1 MPDTSRDPNPR
12 HSRELRRDKPRHGK
26 VKPRKS
32 EILIPEFHLTDN
44 HNPMENFPQ
53 PNPALGTPDVP
64 IPPLPHTSELFR
76 DLPNPAESVGT
87 PPNDAASFRMV
98 PPTSAMF
105 RKKTHTV
112 TVREAARLFETAG
125 VARTERSIVNW
136 CQPNPLGIARLDA
149 YFDPNERRWLLT
161 PESIERAIAEERA
174 KATRTNPTNAAP
186 FGTQTPPNS
195 EAPNP
200 SASIPSET
208 HAPKQSTPEQPPPS
222 RPATNRTDNSGDT
235 ERDRELADLRN
246 ANFDLKITNRAKDFF
261 IDQLQRERETLLR
274 QVVDASQKLGRLE
287 SRLEH
292 LLPTD
297 SEDQSSEP
305 YRPPQQ

>member
-1 MPDTSRDPNPR
+1 
-12 HSRELRRDKPRHGK
+12 
-26 VKPRKS
+26 
-32 EILIPEFHLTDN
+32 
-44 HNPMENFPQ
+44 MENFPQ
-53 PNPALGTPDVP
+53 TNPALGTPDAP
-64 IPPLPHTSELFR
+64 IPPLPHNSELFR
-76 DLPNPAESVGT
+76 ELPNPAESVGT
-87 PPNDAASFRMV
+87 PPNDSASFRMI
-98 PPTSAMF
+98 PPPSAMF
-105 RKKTHTV
+105 RKETHTV

-136 CQPNPLGIARLDA
+136 CQPNPQGIARLDA

-174 KATRTNPTNAAP
+174 KATRTIPTNAAP
-186 FGTQTPPNS
+186 FGTQSPPNS

-200 SASIPSET
+200 LDPTPSET
-208 HAPKQSTPEQPPPS
+208 HAPKQATPEPPAQS
-222 RPATNRTDNSGDT
+222 RPATTNRTESTEDT

-261 IDQLQRERETLLR
+261 IDQLQKERESLLR
-274 QVVDASQKLGRLE
+274 QVVDASQKVGRLE

-297 SEDQSSEP
+297 SEDRSSEP
-305 YRPPQQ
+305 YPPPQQ

>member
-1 MPDTSRDPNPR
+1 MLDTSWNLNPR
-12 HSRELRRDKPRHGK
+12 HSRELPRDAPRRGK
-26 VKPRKS
+26 LKPRKS
-32 EILIPEFHLTDN
+32 EIPIPEFHLTDN
-44 HNPMENFPQ
+44 HNPMETFPQ
-53 PNPALGTPDVP
+53 TNPVLRTPDAP

-76 DLPNPAESVGT
+76 ELPNPAESVGT

-98 PPTSAMF
+98 PSPPAIF
-105 RKKTHTV
+105 RKETHTV

-136 CQPNPLGIARLDA
+136 CQPNPQGIARLDA

-174 KATRTNPTNAAP
+174 KANRTVPTNAVP
-186 FGTQTPPNS
+186 FGTPNPPNS

-200 SASIPSET
+200 SAPIPSET
-208 HAPKQSTPEQPPPS
+208 HGPKQTTPEPAPPS
-222 RPATNRTDNSGDT
+222 RPSTNRTDNT
-235 ERDRELADLRN
+235 EDRELDRELADLRN

-261 IDQLQRERETLLR
+261 IDQLQKERETLLH
-274 QVVDASQKLGRLE
+274 QVVDASQKVGRLE

-292 LLPTD
+292 LRLGD
-297 SEDQSSEP
+297 SAQPASEAF
-305 YRPPQQ
+305 RPLN